1 MDQPK
6 KSMDQWKSIAL
17 FTLARKSQNKIPNP
31 SREVPYATNLY
42 PSIVTLFFCS
52 FLLELMQNI
61 SSPSKGSGNEHH
73 VTDNIKYLFLPI
85 CPFD

>member
-17 FTLARKSQNKIPNP
+17 FTLAWKSQNKIPNP

-42 PSIVTLFFCS
+42 PSIVTFVFLFIS
-52 FLLELMQNI
+52 FRPDAEYLITVQ
-61 SSPSKGSGNEHH
+61 SSGNEHH

-85 CPFD
+85 YPFD